1 MTRAEPGTFTQ
12 AQLAEAREALL
23 RKRDEL
29 IGIVADLHEP
39 PPVGEPGD
47 FGDIAQTETAVDE
60 RTELA
65 SRERTLLTDV
75 ERALAKLDNGT
86 YGLSESSGKPI
97 PYERLKALPW
107 ARNDV
112 GEPAP

>member
-1 MTRAEPGTFTQ
+1 MTPTEPNALTN
-12 AQLAEAREALL
+12 AQLAEVREALFK
-23 RKRDEL
+23 KRDEL
-29 IGIVADLHEP
+29 TGAVADLHEP

-47 FGDIAQTETAVDE
+47 FGDLALTETAVEE

-75 ERALAKLDNGT
+75 ERALAKLDDGT
-86 YGLSESSGKPI
+86 YGISEVSGKRI
-97 PYERLKALPW
+97 PYQRLKALPW

-112 GEPAP
+112 DEPAP

>member
-1 MTRAEPGTFTQ
+1 MSRSEPNALTNI
-12 AQLAEAREALL
+12 QLAELRKALF

-29 IGIVADLHEP
+29 VGAVADLHEP
-39 PPVGEPGD
+39 PPVDEPGD
-47 FGDIAQTETAVDE
+47 FADLARTETAVEE

-65 SRERTLLTDV
+65 ARERTLLTDV
-75 ERALAKLDNGT
+75 ERALAKLDDGT
-86 YGLSESSGKPI
+86 YGVSEVSGKRI

-107 ARNDV
+107 ARTDV